1 MGNDERMARI
11 TALKQLLAA
20 SDYKALKYAEGFTTA
35 ADYAP
40 IRAQRQAWREEIN
53 LLEAEA
59 EMAEGGVENAD

>member
-53 LLEAEA
+53 LLEAE
-59 EMAEGGVENAD
+59 MAEGGVENAD